1 MERCPTCGARRV
13 EGPTCHRCQTDLR
26 QVRAIERAAA
36 EYRRRALAAL
46 ERGRG
51 KEAQALASRA
61 CALHRSTDSLI
72 VRAAVAMGDGDF
84 ALALQLWR
92 EIRFAETHREVRPT
106 RTPPPDRPP
115 SRIHPRFG

>member
-1 MERCPTCGARRV
+1 MERCPTCGARCV

-46 ERGRG
+46 ERGRR

-61 CALHRSTDSLI
+61 CALHRSMDSLI
-72 VRAAVAMGDGDF
+72 ARAVVAVGDGDF

-92 EIRFAETHREVRPT
+92 EIRVAETRCEALPT
-106 RTPPPDRPP
+106 RTPPPGRPP